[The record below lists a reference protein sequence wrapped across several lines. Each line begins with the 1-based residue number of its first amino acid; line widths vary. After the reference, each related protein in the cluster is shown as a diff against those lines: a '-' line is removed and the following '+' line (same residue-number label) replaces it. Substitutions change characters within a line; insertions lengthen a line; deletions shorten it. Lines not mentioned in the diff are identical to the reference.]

1 MLITKFLAPLLG
13 LNVADVVSAA
23 KTRFA
28 PWLNHSKNPQLKE
41 VNMSILKKLVASIK
55 RLNPAGSWSA
65 VQKLV
70 PVNLSLRKQGAG
82 MQSLLL
88 TLTLVLT
95 AFWVSQ
101 AAMAAEKKMVTDPPP
116 GRW

>member
-1 MLITKFLAPLLG
+1 
-13 LNVADVVSAA
+13 
-23 KTRFA
+23 
-28 PWLNHSKNPQLKE
+28 
-41 VNMSILKKLVASIK
+41 MSILKKLVASFK

-70 PVNLSLRKQGAG
+70 LAKAG

-88 TLTLVLT
+88 TLTLVVT

-101 AAMAAEKKMVTDPPP
+101 AAMAAEKKMVTDPTTGEMVTAPEY
-116 GRW
+116 GGTLTYVRKQVG